1 MQEKNGCNT
10 NFFTSKKKKEFTL
23 EIVEITHR
31 YCQAGIYITDSS
43 WTEQTGFFSHTG
55 RQIYLTTNYLSMLLH
70 HQSSLI

>member
-23 EIVEITHR
+23 KIVEITHR

-43 WTEQTGFFSHTG
+43 
-55 RQIYLTTNYLSMLLH
+55 
-70 HQSSLI
+70 

>member
-10 NFFTSKKKKEFTL
+10 NFFTSKKKKKEFTL

-43 WTEQTGFFSHTG
+43 
-55 RQIYLTTNYLSMLLH
+55 
-70 HQSSLI
+70 